1 MTSTASVTFLA
12 NRRGQDLAKH
22 CVLVGRLARL
32 MIQSLYGATDQQ
44 DPAGVDLMMRIAL
57 VAGLLHDIGKLDPS
71 FQAYLTSVVSGPCDL
86 EDAAEH
92 GEQIP
97 DEYTHSGER
106 TFSFESYPRH
116 EEVSWLLLRALMSK
130 GMLQDHCVGKAQAG
144 SAGPNE
150 TPFGMLEHAVYWHHA
165 KPLRHD
171 EKQEVLFGNNIKIAD
186 LLSQHSDWL
195 HGRAAADLAQLIG
208 QIERLEPVGLAQCL
222 QDPDLS
228 DEHRTPRFKA
238 LYLDKSKLI
247 GSNQSLELKKAL
259 TMEARRTAIRSAVVS
274 ADRIVSALSAPELA
288 QHVTLHTLPACE
300 DAPDAIEETYAQIE
314 AMVGL
319 FDTKH
324 PGARTEQQ
332 NDAARRL
339 ARISHF
345 NRIACLQGPAGCG
358 KSKIALHYL
367 VELENELNKRQV
379 AGSCQ
384 RPKRIFIFV
393 PRTAIG
399 ESLFQEVITDYGI
412 THRVELLT
420 GNTKLFSQ
428 VGQPVIETP
437 EALQGQGNIV
447 ITTVDQL
454 CRTMLSHQRIDMI
467 SRLAQSHVIFDE
479 FHELF
484 DLPGISLLFYEIMQL
499 RCLSRAG
506 TLLVSATPC
515 DFLLQKLG
523 VESRAIVA
531 VSTFNDKPVHIKLV
545 TWPAQV
551 YARGRSRTP
560 HPFVSSGG
568 VAFEHGAIAVC
579 NTATIAQ
586 ASSIARKVEGR
597 EVICFHSKFTP
608 WDKLD
613 LLKTVLRTFG
623 KSSPDSNAL
632 LIAGPIVQASL
643 NISTPHLH
651 TEGCTAE
658 NFLQRVGR
666 CNRFGLLDKGCVSVY
681 WAPKNNALANE
692 QALASM
698 CQKHR
703 TQAFYQFLKAK
714 FSAGDE
720 VAINLEELYAWY
732 SAFQKTG
739 AAQAAYEADFH
750 TVLLASVDVFDKNN
764 FDPIQV
770 PSFLKAPEKNKQSGR
785 LARNS
790 LRGRSYFV
798 LPLKLSIARLDAK
811 AAVSL
816 LWDDTSERQQIMTDE
831 LRAST
836 FDDSI
841 TEKYRRWSQGA
852 NKPSVISRI
861 TGGQANAFL
870 HAVATRARRVKKW
883 NALKNLAL
891 RRETPILVSSDQHD
905 DNSLFYLVLPDLR
918 IGLIEAAQ
926 VAKYLDHSQFDL
938 KSFI

>member
-1 MTSTASVTFLA
+1 MTILEPVTYLA
-12 NRRGQDLAKH
+12 NRKGQDLAQH
-22 CVLVGRLARL
+22 CVLVGRVARS
-32 MIQSLYGATDQQ
+32 MIEFLYQAPNGQ
-44 DPAGVDLMMRIAL
+44 DPAGVELMMRLAL
-57 VAGLLHDIGKLDPS
+57 LAGLLHDIGKLDPS
-71 FQAYLTSVVSGPCDL
+71 FQAYLSSIVSGANNV

-97 DEYTHSGER
+97 DEYTDCGKK
-106 TFSFESYPRH
+106 TFSFASYPRH

-130 GMLQDHCVGKAQAG
+130 AALQDHCVGKAQAG
-144 SAGPNE
+144 AAGPNE

-171 EKQEVLFGNNIKIAD
+171 EKQEDLFGSNIKIAD
-186 LLSQHSDWL
+186 RLSESCGWF
-195 HGRAAADLAQLIG
+195 HGRAGVDLALLIG
-208 QIERLEPVGLAQCL
+208 QIERLEPVGLARCL
-222 QDPDLS
+222 QEMDLS

-238 LYLDKSKLI
+238 LYLDRSKLT
-247 GSNQSLELKKAL
+247 GPNPSLELRKAL
-259 TMEARRTAIRSAVVS
+259 TMESRRTAIRSAVVS
-274 ADRIVSALSAPELA
+274 ADRIVSALSAQEVA
-288 QHVTLHTLPACE
+288 QHVALRTLPACE
-300 DAPDAIEETYAQIE
+300 DAPEGIEDTYAQIE
-314 AMVGL
+314 TMVDL
-319 FDTKH
+319 FDTRY
-324 PGARTEQQ
+324 PGARTAQQ
-332 NDAARRL
+332 NDAAHRL

-345 NRIACLQGPAGCG
+345 NRVACLQGPAGCG

-367 VELENELNKRQV
+367 LGLENELK
-379 AGSCQ
+379 Q
-384 RPKRIFIFV
+384 RLATGASRARKRIFVFV

-428 VGQPVIETP
+428 AGQRVIETP

-454 CRTMLSHQRIDMI
+454 CRTMLSHQRIDVI
-467 SRLAQSHVIFDE
+467 GRLAQSHVIFDE

-484 DLPGISLLFYEIMQL
+484 DLPGISLLFYEIMHL
-499 RCLSRAG
+499 RRLSRAG

-515 DFLLQKLG
+515 DFLLDKLG

-531 VSTFNDKPVHIKLV
+531 VPTFNDKPVHIKMV

-551 YARGRSRTP
+551 YERGLSRTP
-560 HPFVSSGG
+560 HPFVSGK
-568 VAFEHGAIAVC
+568 VAFERGAIVVC

-597 EVICFHSKFTP
+597 SVICFHSKFTP
-608 WDKLD
+608 GDKLD
-613 LLKTVLRTFG
+613 LLKTILQAFG
-623 KSSPDSNAL
+623 KSSPASDTL

-643 NISTPHLH
+643 NITTPYLH
-651 TEGCTAE
+651 TEGSTAE
-658 NFLQRVGR
+658 NILQRIGR
-666 CNRFGLLDKGCVSVY
+666 CNRFGLLDRGCVSLY
-681 WAPKNNALANE
+681 WALKNKVLANE
-692 QALASM
+692 QALAAM
-698 CQKHR
+698 HQKHR
-703 TQAFYQFLKAK
+703 TQAFYTFLKAR
-714 FSAGDE
+714 FSAADE
-720 VAINLEELYAWY
+720 VGASLKELYGWY
-732 SAFQKTG
+732 ADFQKT
-739 AAQAAYEADFH
+739 AVAQAAYEADFH
-750 TVLLASVDVFDKNN
+750 AVLEASVDVFEKNN

-770 PSFLKAPEKNKQSGR
+770 PGFMKAPEKSQQGGR
-785 LARNS
+785 LASNS

-798 LPLKLSIARLDAK
+798 LPLKLSIARLDAR
-811 AAVSL
+811 AEVSL
-816 LWDDTSERQQIMTDE
+816 LWDDTSGRQQVITDE
-831 LRAST
+831 LRTST

-870 HAVATRARRVKKW
+870 HAVASKARRVKKW
-883 NALKNLAL
+883 SALKNLAL

-926 VAKYLDHSQFDL
+926 VARHLHHSQFDL
-938 KSFI
+938 ERFI

>member
-1 MTSTASVTFLA
+1 MTSTASVNFLA
-12 NRRGQDLAKH
+12 NRRGQDLAQH
-22 CVLVGRLARL
+22 CVLVGRLARS

-44 DPAGVDLMMRIAL
+44 DPAGVELMMRIAL

-71 FQAYLTSVVSGPCDL
+71 FQAYLTSMVSGPCDL
-86 EDAAEH
+86 EDTAEH

-97 DEYTHSGER
+97 DEYTDSGKK

-130 GMLQDHCVGKAQAG
+130 GMLQDRCVGKAQAG
-144 SAGPNE
+144 AAGPNE

-171 EKQEVLFGNNIKIAD
+171 EKQEALFGNNIKIAD

-195 HGRAAADLAQLIG
+195 HGRAAADLAHLIG

-238 LYLDKSKLI
+238 LYLDKSKLT
-247 GSNQSLELKKAL
+247 GPNQSLELRKAL
-259 TMEARRTAIRSAVVS
+259 TMESRRTAIRSAVVS
-274 ADRIVSALSAPELA
+274 ADRIVSAQSALEVA
-288 QHVTLHTLPACE
+288 QHVEKGTLPPCQ
-300 DAPDAIEETYAQIE
+300 DAPQAIEDTYSQIE
-314 AMVGL
+314 TMVGL
-319 FDTKH
+319 FDTSY

-367 VELENELNKRQV
+367 VELNKLQA
-379 AGSCQ
+379 AGAGQ
-384 RPKRIFIFV
+384 RPKRIFVFV

-420 GNTKLFSQ
+420 GNTKLFSRA
-428 VGQPVIETP
+428 GQPVIETP
-437 EALQGQGNIV
+437 EALQGHGNIV

-454 CRTMLSHQRIDMI
+454 SRTMLSHQRIDMI
-467 SRLAQSHVIFDE
+467 SQLAQSHVIFDE

-499 RCLSRAG
+499 RRLSRAG

-515 DFLLQKLG
+515 DFLLEKLG
-523 VESRAIVA
+523 VESRAVVA
-531 VSTFNDKPVHIKLV
+531 VPTFNDKPVHIKLV

-551 YARGRSRTP
+551 YERGRSRTP
-560 HPFVSSGG
+560 HPFVSGA
-568 VAFEHGAIAVC
+568 VAFERGAIVVC

-608 WDKLD
+608 RDKFD
-613 LLKTVLRTFG
+613 LLKTILATFG
-623 KSSPDSNAL
+623 KASPDSDAL

-666 CNRFGLLDKGCVSVY
+666 CNRFGLLDNGCVSVY
-681 WAPKNNALANE
+681 WAPKNNTLANE
-692 QALASM
+692 QALAEM
-698 CQKHR
+698 CQKSR
-703 TQAFYQFLKAK
+703 TQAFYQFLKAR
-714 FSAGDE
+714 FSADDE
-720 VAINLEELYAWY
+720 VATNLETLYAWY

-750 TVLLASVDVFDKNN
+750 AVLQASVDVFEKNN

-770 PSFLKAPEKNKQSGR
+770 PSFLKAPKKTSRAGALPGIHSG
-785 LARNS
+785 
-790 LRGRSYFV
+790 G
-798 LPLKLSIARLDAK
+798 D
-811 AAVSL
+811 
-816 LWDDTSERQQIMTDE
+816 
-831 LRAST
+831 
-836 FDDSI
+836 
-841 TEKYRRWSQGA
+841 
-852 NKPSVISRI
+852 RI
-861 TGGQANAFL
+861 
-870 HAVATRARRVKKW
+870 
-883 NALKNLAL
+883 
-891 RRETPILVSSDQHD
+891 
-905 DNSLFYLVLPDLR
+905 LFYL
-918 IGLIEAAQ
+918 
-926 VAKYLDHSQFDL
+926 
-938 KSFI
+938 

>member
-1 MTSTASVTFLA
+1 
-12 NRRGQDLAKH
+12 
-22 CVLVGRLARL
+22 
-32 MIQSLYGATDQQ
+32 
-44 DPAGVDLMMRIAL
+44 
-57 VAGLLHDIGKLDPS
+57 
-71 FQAYLTSVVSGPCDL
+71 
-86 EDAAEH
+86 
-92 GEQIP
+92 
-97 DEYTHSGER
+97 
-106 TFSFESYPRH
+106 
-116 EEVSWLLLRALMSK
+116 
-130 GMLQDHCVGKAQAG
+130 MLQDHCVGKAQAG
-144 SAGPNE
+144 AAGPNE

-171 EKQEVLFGNNIKIAD
+171 EKQEALFGNNIKIAD

-238 LYLDKSKLI
+238 LYLNKSKLT
-247 GSNQSLELKKAL
+247 GPNQSLELRKAL
-259 TMEARRTAIRSAVVS
+259 TIESRRTAIRSAVVS
-274 ADRIVSALSAPELA
+274 ADRIVSALSALEVA
-288 QHVTLHTLPACE
+288 QHVALHTLPLCQ
-300 DAPDAIEETYAQIE
+300 DAPEAIEETYVQIE

-319 FDTKH
+319 FDIRH

-345 NRIACLQGPAGCG
+345 NTIACLQGPAGCG

-367 VELENELNKRQV
+367 VELENDLSKRQA
-379 AGSCQ
+379 AGACQ
-384 RPKRIFIFV
+384 RPRRIFVFV

-399 ESLFQEVITDYGI
+399 ESLFQEVIADYGI

-420 GNTKLFSQ
+420 GNTKLFRQ
-428 VGQPVIETP
+428 AGQPVIETP

-484 DLPGISLLFYEIMQL
+484 DLPGISLLFYEIMHL
-499 RCLSRAG
+499 RRLSRAG

-531 VSTFNDKPVHIKLV
+531 VPTFNDKLVHIKLV

-551 YARGRSRTP
+551 YERGRSRMP
-560 HPFVSSGG
+560 HPFVSGE
-568 VAFEHGAIAVC
+568 VAFERGAIVVC

-608 WDKLD
+608 RDKLD
-613 LLKTVLRTFG
+613 LLKTILQAFG
-623 KSSPDSNAL
+623 KSSPKSDTL

-703 TQAFYQFLKAK
+703 TQAFYQFLKAR

-720 VAINLEELYAWY
+720 VATNLEELYAWY

-750 TVLLASVDVFDKNN
+750 AVLQASVDVFEKNN

-770 PSFLKAPEKNKQSGR
+770 PSFLKAAGKNKQGGR

-798 LPLKLSIARLDAK
+798 LPLKLSIARLDAR
-811 AAVSL
+811 AEISL
-816 LWDDTSERQQIMTDE
+816 LWDDTSERQHIITDE

-852 NKPSVISRI
+852 NKASVISRI

-870 HAVATRARRVKKW
+870 HAVATKARRVKKW
-883 NALKNLAL
+883 SALKNLAL

-926 VAKYLDHSQFDL
+926 VARHLHHSQFDL
-938 KSFI
+938 KRFI